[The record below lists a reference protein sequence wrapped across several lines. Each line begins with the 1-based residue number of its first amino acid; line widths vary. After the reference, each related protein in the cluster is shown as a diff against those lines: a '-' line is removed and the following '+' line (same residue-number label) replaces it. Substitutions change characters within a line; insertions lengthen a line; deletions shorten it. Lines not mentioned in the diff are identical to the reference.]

1 MAYSSTQVS
10 VATTGSTLLFQ
21 TSTGVPPDPKP
32 TIAGGPAQT
41 FQAGS
46 VNDPVAIT
54 IQNLDAANPIYIG
67 GVGVTAASG
76 TRLAPQASAN
86 FVVVGNQSQ
95 YAVATGAAV
104 TVAVLVGATSGI
116 GGGGAGGGGVA
127 GVVPN
132 VQSFTTP
139 GSYTWTKPAGV
150 TMVQVTCQ
158 GGGGGGGSGA
168 GAALGV
174 AANGGGG
181 GASGCLSTLTFL
193 ATDLP
198 STLGVTVGA
207 GGGGG
212 AAQSGAGVG
221 GAAGSNSFLGTAP
234 SLITATG
241 G

>member
-46 VNDPVAIT
+46 VNDPVAVT

-67 GVGVTAASG
+67 AVGVTAASG
-76 TRLAPQASAN
+76 TRLAPQASLN

-132 VQSFTTP
+132 VQSFTVAGTF
-139 GSYTWTKPAGV
+139 TWTKPAGV
-150 TMVQVTCQ
+150 TLVRVICQ
-158 GGGGGGGSGA
+158 GGGGGGASGVA
-168 GAALGV
+168 SALGV
-174 AANGGGG
+174 AA
-181 GASGCLSTLTFL
+181 
-193 ATDLP
+193 
-198 STLGVTVGA
+198 A

-212 AAQSGAGVG
+212 TSGAYCDVTFLAAELPATVNGAVG
-221 GAAGSNSFLGTAP
+221 G
-234 SLITATG
+234 
-241 G
+241 